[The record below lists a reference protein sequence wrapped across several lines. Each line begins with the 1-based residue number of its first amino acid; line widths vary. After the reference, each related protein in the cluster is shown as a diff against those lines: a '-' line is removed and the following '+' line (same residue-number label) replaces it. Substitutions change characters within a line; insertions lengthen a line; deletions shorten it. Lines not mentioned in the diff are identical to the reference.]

1 MALCRGRRPA
11 GGALRRE
18 RWPSGGGL
26 AFEFEVVS
34 GRVADEHRV
43 VVRSVLRPQPRLVED
58 LGAGCGGE
66 LVDKS
71 DGRLVLDPERK
82 VGLAT
87 TGVGRKGEEQLG
99 WLARQGVPDQVRHIE
114 GSRAP
119 GQADDLVVPVADG
132 VQVVDLEDDMV
143 EQRHGRSPV
152 LLRPRSAA
160 AASRSAATSSLAT
173 GWSWLVMAWAMLPG
187 LMNLTRM
194 SASGGMEIGYLQL
207 TANSR
212 VRCPG
217 IKKSGPCNATADFT
231 DGPARDR
238 SLTSTLHAF
247 PQNKNAGRPFGAR
260 HRLHRPSPGPARL
273 DPPPEPRYRRRTG
286 TEPAPGPAGM
296 PPGRSQG
303 QARMTLPAA
312 TAPDA
317 EGRTPAR
324 GTQL

>member
-1 MALCRGRRPA
+1 
-11 GGALRRE
+11 
-18 RWPSGGGL
+18 
-26 AFEFEVVS
+26 
-34 GRVADEHRV
+34 
-43 VVRSVLRPQPRLVED
+43 
-58 LGAGCGGE
+58 
-66 LVDKS
+66 
-71 DGRLVLDPERK
+71 
-82 VGLAT
+82 
-87 TGVGRKGEEQLG
+87 
-99 WLARQGVPDQVRHIE
+99 
-114 GSRAP
+114 
-119 GQADDLVVPVADG
+119 
-132 VQVVDLEDDMV
+132 MV

-173 GWSWLVMAWAMLPG
+173 GWSWLVMAWVMLPG

-194 SASGGMEIGYLQL
+194 SASGGMEIRYRQQ

-231 DGPARDR
+231 DEPARDW
-238 SLTSTLHAF
+238 SLTFTLHVF
-247 PQNKNAGRPFGAR
+247 PQTQKCRPAIR
-260 HRLHRPSPGPARL
+260 CSSPAPPPVSRPGPGRL
-273 DPPPEPRYRRRTG
+273 DLPPEPRYRRRTG
-286 TEPAPGPAGM
+286 TEPAPGQAGM

>member
-1 MALCRGRRPA
+1 MFLRRVRVSWLGWSCRPH
-11 GGALRRE
+11 ALRRE

-71 DGRLVLDPERK
+71 DGRLVLDPERN

-87 TGVGRKGEEQLG
+87 TGVGRQREEQLG

-114 GSRAP
+114 GSRTP

-132 VQVVDLEDDMV
+132 VQVVDLQDDMV

-187 LMNLTRM
+187 LMNLTRT
-194 SASGGMEIGYLQL
+194 SASGGMES
-207 TANSR
+207 AMER
-212 VRCPG
+212 VVRGLVGGAAIRPAVGAPPTTCWPG
-217 IKKSGPCNATADFT
+217 LSGLSDQCAD
-231 DGPARDR
+231 DLG
-238 SLTSTLHAF
+238 
-247 PQNKNAGRPFGAR
+247 
-260 HRLHRPSPGPARL
+260 
-273 DPPPEPRYRRRTG
+273 
-286 TEPAPGPAGM
+286 
-296 PPGRSQG
+296 
-303 QARMTLPAA
+303 
-312 TAPDA
+312 
-317 EGRTPAR
+317 
-324 GTQL
+324 

>member
-1 MALCRGRRPA
+1 MFLRRVRASGLCGSCRRD
-11 GGALRRE
+11 ALRRE

-34 GRVADEHRV
+34 GRVADEHGV

-66 LVDKS
+66 LVAES
-71 DGRLVLDPERK
+71 DGRLVLDPERN

-99 WLARQGVPDQVRHIE
+99 WLARQGVSDQVRHIE

-187 LMNLTRM
+187 LMNPKRM
-194 SASGGMEIGYLQL
+194 SASGGMES
-207 TANSR
+207 AMER
-212 VRCPG
+212 VVRGLAGGGATRPAAGAPPTTCCWPG
-217 IKKSGPCNATADFT
+217 FIRAPRGPC
-231 DGPARDR
+231 R
-238 SLTSTLHAF
+238 S
-247 PQNKNAGRPFGAR
+247 
-260 HRLHRPSPGPARL
+260 
-273 DPPPEPRYRRRTG
+273 
-286 TEPAPGPAGM
+286 
-296 PPGRSQG
+296 
-303 QARMTLPAA
+303 
-312 TAPDA
+312 
-317 EGRTPAR
+317 
-324 GTQL
+324 